1 MKKIT
6 FTSTLIL
13 GFLLFSSF
21 TKVIPDARL
30 VDYLGEEK
38 LAILQKNDPDIIV
51 YYNYFL
57 DNSYIIQTLPADKLK
72 GGNYKTLNLP
82 LRGGKVDTKK
92 LNVLKLDI
100 QRKYDQRVYYKIANS
115 QEVLIFLSEKEF
127 MKKYNAYRK
136 Q

>member
-100 QRKYDQRVYYKIANS
+100 QRKYDQRVYYKIAGS

>member
-57 DNSYIIQTLPADKLK
+57 DNSYIIQILPADKLK

-100 QRKYDQRVYYKIANS
+100 QRKYDQRVYYKIAGS

>member
-100 QRKYDQRVYYKIANS
+100 QRKYDQRVYYKIADS

>member
-1 MKKIT
+1 MKKFT

-21 TKVIPDARL
+21 TKVIPDTRL
-30 VDYLGEEK
+30 VDYLGQEK

-82 LRGGKVDTKK
+82 LSAGQVDRKK

-100 QRKYDQRVYYKIANS
+100 QRKYDQRVYYKIAGS